1 VVDDQSDG
9 DRNVFVTED
18 LDGLAGTVLID
29 LEIPLLQIGDEVSGM
44 VVNNGLEHDEVD
56 VD

>member
-44 VVNNGLEHDEVD
+44 VVNHGLEHDEVD